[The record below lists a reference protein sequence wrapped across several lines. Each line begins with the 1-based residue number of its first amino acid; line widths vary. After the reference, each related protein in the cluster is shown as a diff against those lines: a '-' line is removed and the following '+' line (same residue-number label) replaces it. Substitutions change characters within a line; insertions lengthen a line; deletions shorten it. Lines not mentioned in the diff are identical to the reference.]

1 MEDTE
6 GPRENTRLH
15 SWFCLQKSLVS
26 SSFRLQEIVRRG
38 TRLMSLLVCPI
49 WVLAHRILASIPG
62 ANSRRLRT
70 QTHTLH
76 HRVGECGG
84 CKSSASFADRG
95 VPPRLEGRA
104 KGPGE
109 GDSSSLFPQGKFLV
123 ERTPGGP
130 PQTAGGFPHCGAA
143 ATAPGRSGQ
152 RCMMSHPPQ
161 PQHSRLQLGAQDR
174 LKTQEQPH
182 PERHRC

>member
-1 MEDTE
+1 MRTRLIVPGMEDTE

-38 TRLMSLLVCPI
+38 TRLMSLLVCPL

-104 KGPGE
+104 KGARRRRQQLPISSGE
-109 GDSSSLFPQGKFLV
+109 VPCGEDP
-123 ERTPGGP
+123 RGP
-130 PQTAGGFPHCGAA
+130 PSDSGRVPSLRGSCHC
-143 ATAPGRSGQ
+143 TR
-152 RCMMSHPPQ
+152 
-161 PQHSRLQLGAQDR
+161 
-174 LKTQEQPH
+174 
-182 PERHRC
+182 